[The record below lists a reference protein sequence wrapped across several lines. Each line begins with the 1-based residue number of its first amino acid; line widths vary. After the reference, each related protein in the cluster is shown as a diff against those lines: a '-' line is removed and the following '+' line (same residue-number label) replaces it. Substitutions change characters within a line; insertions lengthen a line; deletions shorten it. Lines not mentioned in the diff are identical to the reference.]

1 MPAKANTSALLAAL
15 KHALKSRN
23 MSYRT
28 LAARLKL
35 SEASVKRLFAE
46 ETFTLRRVEEICE
59 VLEIDFFEL
68 ARQARG
74 AAADT
79 DEMSVKQEQ
88 ALADDPR
95 LLGLFYLVF
104 NDWDMDAILET
115 YVLTKAECL
124 GLLLKL
130 DKLQLIDLGPNN
142 TLRLKVAK
150 TLRLQRDGPIR
161 RSYGKSV
168 VADFIQADFLAMG
181 AYFRFEFR
189 DLSKAS
195 VSLLERKLERIVQE
209 FHELAELDSY
219 LPPDERQ
226 TVGMALGIRP
236 WAMSWVTGL
245 QPRQAVA
252 RH

>member
-1 MPAKANTSALLAAL
+1 MPAKANTSTLLAAL
-15 KHALKSRN
+15 KVALKSRG

-74 AAADT
+74 AATDT
-79 DEMSVKQEQ
+79 DEMSSTQEQ

-104 NDWDMDAILET
+104 NDWSMADILET

-124 GLLLKL
+124 ALLLKL
-130 DKLQLIDLGPNN
+130 DKLRLIELGAND
-142 TLRLKVAK
+142 TIRLKVPKA
-150 TLRLQRDGPIR
+150 LRLQRDGPIR

-195 VSLLERKLERIVQE
+195 VAHMERKLERIAHE

-219 LPPDERQ
+219 LPADERQ
-226 TVGMALGIRP
+226 TVGMALGVRP
-236 WAMSWVTGL
+236 WTMSWVTGL
-245 QPRQAVA
+245 KKRRANTG
-252 RH
+252 